1 MSKKTLEIKRAESKS
16 LFALDFQ
23 NRMCQLRE
31 RAKTEGFQWIE
42 DSKNKKSIISIKEKI
57 LFKEFSIQADLSAR
71 VYLLKEYSKKNG
83 EGKLYRFKIEANY
96 QMKSTKEKVPFYYYI
111 TLSE

>member
-1 MSKKTLEIKRAESKS
+1 MSKKTLEMKKAQSKS

-31 RAKTEGFQWIE
+31 MAKNEGLSWIE
-42 DSKNKKSIISIKEKI
+42 DSKNKKSIISFREKI
-57 LFKEFSIQADLSAR
+57 FFKEFSIQADLKGR
-71 VYLLKEYSKKNG
+71 VYLLKVYNKKNG
-83 EGKLYRFKIEANY
+83 DGKLYRYKIEASY